1 MGTNPKYLCSPS
13 LTLRPLSFPNT
24 GSTWERVQ
32 DLGRRVHGRL
42 CPRLTC
48 AVLWVPIRYLMP
60 APRVLLPINVM
71 PFETR
76 FKAFVRMTT
85 PGLKPLFGRWVFY
98 IRWCAWFWA
107 MLAFCTMATYVR
119 PCPWTPLST
128 DVSAVSPPLHN
139 RRLPLKVGGSY
150 SFFVP
155 PHAGVMEAS

>member
-1 MGTNPKYLCSPS
+1 
-13 LTLRPLSFPNT
+13 
-24 GSTWERVQ
+24 
-32 DLGRRVHGRL
+32 
-42 CPRLTC
+42 
-48 AVLWVPIRYLMP
+48 MP

-119 PCPWTPLST
+119 PCPWIVDS
-128 DVSAVSPPLHN
+128 LHD
-139 RRLPLKVGGSY
+139 
-150 SFFVP
+150 
-155 PHAGVMEAS
+155 